1 MHNNDRAGN
10 DQRHAA
16 RWAAAALLF
25 ALAILVA
32 GGVLLARQIGQA
44 ERDAAR
50 LVELDEPFATLLA
63 KPAAERGR
71 DPARIRSERAAAL
84 AALQDERSELSRRL
98 AAGHTR
104 LRRTAIGTGAVL
116 ALSLVLAGLPL
127 ARRTLAGPRE
137 RAQNDLVEIFNNTP
151 DFVVQT
157 DSEGR
162 IGYMNPAMRR
172 ALGIAD
178 NAPLDGHRYAQ
189 HVTPQTSARF
199 DSEVLP
205 RVRHDGAWV
214 GEAAVLL
221 PDGRSLPVNQM
232 IIAHRTADG
241 QVPRYSALMRDI
253 SIEVSARQQLQ
264 LQTATLRSVIEAI
277 PAMVAVFDTEF
288 RYRLVNKSFERWRG
302 MERDQVVGH
311 NVAELF
317 GQAEHDRSWPWAQ
330 RALAGETV
338 SYEKEYPESAEHRHV
353 NVSYIPL
360 RLDNGEIHGVIAVAQ
375 DITRQREETAR
386 LLRLSERDAL
396 TGLLNRAGLA
406 NTLQRSG
413 DSRLALLY
421 IDLDHFKPVND
432 NHGHPVGD
440 EVLRVFARRLQAL
453 VRPTDAVARLG
464 GDEFAIVLHDLR
476 EPANAYAVA
485 DKVVD
490 AARTPFTIGGLRLT
504 VGASVGVA
512 FHADGETGW
521 TGLMERADAM
531 VYAAKAAGR
540 GRRA

>member
-1 MHNNDRAGN
+1 MHDNNQDRAAQ
-10 DQRHAA
+10 DDRHAA

-25 ALAILVA
+25 ALAILLA
-32 GGVLLARQIGQA
+32 GGALLMRRTGQV
-44 ERDAAR
+44 EGDAAR
-50 LVELDEPFATLLA
+50 LVELDQQLAPLLA
-63 KPAAERGR
+63 KPAGR
-71 DPARIRSERAAAL
+71 DPARMRTERAAAV
-84 AALQDERSELSRRL
+84 AELQDERGALARRL
-98 AAGHTR
+98 ADGHAA
-104 LRRTAIGTGAVL
+104 LRRTAIGTGATL
-116 ALSLVLAGLPL
+116 ALALLLAGLPL
-127 ARRTLAGPRE
+127 LRRTRLRA
-137 RAQNDLVEIFNNTP
+137 RAQNDLVEIFDNTP

-157 DSEGR
+157 DSDGR
-162 IGYMNPAMRR
+162 IGYMNRAMRR

-178 NAPLDGHRYAQ
+178 GAPLDGHRYEQ

-253 SIEVSARQQLQ
+253 SIEVTARQQLE

-302 MERDQVVGH
+302 MERDQIVGR

-490 AARTPFTIGGLRLT
+490 AARTPFTIGELRLT

-521 TGLMERADAM
+521 MGLMERADAM